1 MVKRERTYFFEYVG
15 DEMKR
20 LVRSLIRIIL
30 ILFGFLFIFTL
41 PLVFG
46 SAKDTVLVDF
56 RTFWDGLKLNFQS
69 LTQINDSSYLEFFNK
84 LDITNSYQYTMTILG
99 GSLIV
104 IIFLAIVISILIM
117 LTPVKVSNR
126 LKNGINFFEAV
137 PDLLVIL
144 LFMFFVITL
153 YKTTG
158 LKFLQLY
165 GVFGNKP
172 YFVPIVTVS
181 FLPLFLLLQFLV
193 KVINEEQNQQY
204 VLYAKAKGIGR
215 LRILLVHIMRNIF
228 PLLIL
233 QLRTIVW
240 VLLSN
245 IYLVEFVFNING
257 FTQQFL
263 KVLFM
268 GGDFASLVA
277 CLLMLSIPLLVMEAL
292 AWFISKFIKGKEAV
306 SI

>member
-1 MVKRERTYFFEYVG
+1 
-15 DEMKR
+15 MKR
-20 LVRSLIRIIL
+20 LLRLLIRIIL
-30 ILFGFLFIFTL
+30 IVFGFLFIFTL
-41 PLVFG
+41 PLVYA
-46 SAKDTVLVDF
+46 SANDSVLFDF
-56 RTFWDGLKLNFQS
+56 TNYWDGLTLNFQS
-69 LTQINDSSYLEFFNK
+69 LTQMNDSSYLALFNK
-84 LDITNSYQYTMTILG
+84 LDIATSYQYTMTILF
-99 GSLIV
+99 GSLAV

-117 LTPVKVSNR
+117 LTPEKVSNR
-126 LKNGINFFEAV
+126 LKTGINFFEAV
-137 PDLLVIL
+137 PDLLVIF

-172 YFVPIVTVS
+172 YFVPIMTVS

-228 PLLIL
+228 PLLLL

-245 IYLVEFVFNING
+245 IYLVEFLLNING
-257 FTQQFL
+257 FTQQFQKIL
-263 KVLFM
+263 IM

-277 CLLMLSIPLLVMEAL
+277 CLLMLSIPLLAMEAL
-292 AWFISKFIKGKEAV
+292 AWIISKFIKGKEAV

>member
-1 MVKRERTYFFEYVG
+1 
-15 DEMKR
+15 MKR
-20 LVRSLIRIIL
+20 LLRLLIRIIL

-41 PLVFG
+41 PFVFG
-46 SAKDTVLVDF
+46 SANDTVLVNF

-69 LTQINDSSYLEFFNK
+69 LTQMNDSSYLAFFK
-84 LDITNSYQYTMTILG
+84 ELDITNSYQYTMTILG

-117 LTPVKVSNR
+117 LTPEKVSNR

-144 LFMFFVITL
+144 LIMFSVITL

-172 YFVPIVTVS
+172 YFVPIMTVS

-245 IYLVEFVFNING
+245 IYLVEFLFNING

>member
-1 MVKRERTYFFEYVG
+1 
-15 DEMKR
+15 MKR

>member
-1 MVKRERTYFFEYVG
+1 M
-15 DEMKR
+15 
-20 LVRSLIRIIL
+20 
-30 ILFGFLFIFTL
+30 
-41 PLVFG
+41 
-46 SAKDTVLVDF
+46 
-56 RTFWDGLKLNFQS
+56 
-69 LTQINDSSYLEFFNK
+69 NDSSYLEFFK
-84 LDITNSYQYTMTILG
+84 ELDITNSYQYTMTILG

-117 LTPVKVSNR
+117 LTPEKVSNR

-144 LFMFFVITL
+144 LFMFFVISL

-172 YFVPIVTVS
+172 YFVPIMTVS

-215 LRILLVHIMRNIF
+215 LRIILIHIMRNIF

-245 IYLVEFVFNING
+245 IYLVEYVFNING

-263 KVLFM
+263 KLLFM

-277 CLLMLSIPLLVMEAL
+277 CLLMLAIPLLVMEAL

>member
-1 MVKRERTYFFEYVG
+1 
-15 DEMKR
+15 MKR
-20 LVRSLIRIIL
+20 LLRSLIRIIL

-69 LTQINDSSYLEFFNK
+69 LTQMNDSSYLAFFK
-84 LDITNSYQYTMTILG
+84 ELDITNSYQYTMTILG

-117 LTPVKVSNR
+117 LTPEKVSNR
-126 LKNGINFFEAV
+126 LKNVINFFEAV

-144 LFMFFVITL
+144 LFMVFVITL

-172 YFVPIVTVS
+172 YFVPIMTVS

-245 IYLVEFVFNING
+245 IYLVEFLFNING

-263 KVLFM
+263 KLLFM